1 MKFVLNSRNVYDYL
15 VENGLC
21 DSLQKGE
28 PYPSQAS
35 QSNVERISAKNFNL
49 LVTLPEG
56 RKLLVKQE
64 QYNSQGKTLGE
75 LFGEWR
81 IQKFLRTFP
90 ELDHWRVF
98 LPELLFHD
106 PEKSIVVSTY
116 LDNYR
121 DLSDFYSKENSFPT
135 KVAAQI
141 GKFLGTVHRD
151 TWNRENYR
159 EFFASEVVSTKPEV
173 SPLLVDSLER
183 IGPEIFG
190 IAPVDGLRFFA
201 LYQRYDSLGQAIAQL
216 RETLSPTCLTH
227 NDLKLNNILM
237 AQNWENSGENIVR
250 LIDWERSSWGDPA
263 FDLGTAISS
272 YLQLWLGSLVISNS
286 LSIEESLKFAT
297 TPLELLQPSI
307 AALAKAYLDTFPE
320 ILAYRPDFLRQ
331 VVQFAGWGLMTGIL
345 SMVQYQKTFNNTG
358 IAMLQVAKALLCRP
372 DSSMSTIFGV
382 AIEEVLRSQEPG
394 VSRVH

>member
-1 MKFVLNSRNVYDYL
+1 
-15 VENGLC
+15 
-21 DSLQKGE
+21 
-28 PYPSQAS
+28 
-35 QSNVERISAKNFNL
+35 
-49 LVTLPEG
+49 
-56 RKLLVKQE
+56 
-64 QYNSQGKTLGE
+64 
-75 LFGEWR
+75 
-81 IQKFLRTFP
+81 
-90 ELDHWRVF
+90 
-98 LPELLFHD
+98 
-106 PEKSIVVSTY
+106 
-116 LDNYR
+116 
-121 DLSDFYSKENSFPT
+121 
-135 KVAAQI
+135 
-141 GKFLGTVHRD
+141 
-151 TWNRENYR
+151 
-159 EFFASEVVSTKPEV
+159 
-173 SPLLVDSLER
+173 
-183 IGPEIFG
+183 
-190 IAPVDGLRFFA
+190 
-201 LYQRYDSLGQAIAQL
+201 
-216 RETLSPTCLTH
+216 
-227 NDLKLNNILM
+227 M
-237 AQNWENSGENIVR
+237 AQDWENSGENIVR

-382 AIEEVLRSQEPG
+382 AIEEILRSQEPG

>member
-1 MKFVLNSRNVYDYL
+1 M
-15 VENGLC
+15 
-21 DSLQKGE
+21 
-28 PYPSQAS
+28 
-35 QSNVERISAKNFNL
+35 
-49 LVTLPEG
+49 
-56 RKLLVKQE
+56 
-64 QYNSQGKTLGE
+64 
-75 LFGEWR
+75 
-81 IQKFLRTFP
+81 
-90 ELDHWRVF
+90 
-98 LPELLFHD
+98 
-106 PEKSIVVSTY
+106 VSTY

-141 GKFLGTVHRD
+141 GNFLGTVHRD

-190 IAPVDGLRFFA
+190 MAPVDGLRFFA

-216 RETLSPTCLTH
+216 RETLSPNCLTH

-307 AALAKAYLDTFPE
+307 AALT
-320 ILAYRPDFLRQ
+320 
-331 VVQFAGWGLMTGIL
+331 L
-345 SMVQYQKTFNNTG
+345 SL
-358 IAMLQVAKALLCRP
+358 IH
-372 DSSMSTIFGV
+372 I
-382 AIEEVLRSQEPG
+382 
-394 VSRVH
+394 